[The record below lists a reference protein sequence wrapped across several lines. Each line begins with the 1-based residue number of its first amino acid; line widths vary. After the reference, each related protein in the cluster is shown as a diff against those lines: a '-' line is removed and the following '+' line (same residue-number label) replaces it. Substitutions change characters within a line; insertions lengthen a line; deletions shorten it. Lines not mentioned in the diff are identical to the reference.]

1 MDDTEKRMFEAIKAL
16 TDNVP
21 VNYQAML
28 FMDPLVDKPLKY
40 YYNTKRI
47 TDLCEDLGK
56 YEIIHPSEIT
66 NEWMET
72 SLYYTCDLLKKHK
85 NILWDLLHSIT
96 LQADDFWSLNHKF
109 ITLYRDSKPDLSDK
123 FEFLKQYKSKNS
135 CLNGKTLHE
144 FMTEVVPSACDIVG
158 NGTQFPV
165 EYLTNRLLQHV
176 VLLHRAVYAATRE
189 YGEDRANL
197 IEENHKTYNACIR
210 HIVKN
215 NIWFNSFAYYVDETV
230 RNNCGLIEYSIY
242 KEQKENNNYVR

>member
-1 MDDTEKRMFEAIKAL
+1 
-16 TDNVP
+16 
-21 VNYQAML
+21 ML
-28 FMDPLVDKPLKY
+28 FIDPLAKKPLNY

-56 YEIIHPSEIT
+56 YEVVHPSEIT

-85 NILWDLLHSIT
+85 NILWDLLHAVI
-96 LQADDFWSLNHKF
+96 LYADDFWSLNHKF
-109 ITLYRDSKPDLSDK
+109 IKLCKDSDSDSSDK

-158 NGTQFPV
+158 NGAQFPV

-176 VLLHRAVYAATRE
+176 VLLHRAVYVATRE
-189 YGEDRANL
+189 YSEDRADL
-197 IEENHKTYNACIR
+197 IAENNKTYTEYIN

-215 NIWFNSFAYYVDETV
+215 NIWFNSFAYYVDESV
-230 RNNCGLIEYSIY
+230 RINCGLIEYSIY
-242 KEQKENNNYVR
+242 KEQKEKQ

>member
-1 MDDTEKRMFEAIKAL
+1 MDNTEKRMLKAIKAL
-16 TDNVP
+16 TDSVP
-21 VNYQAML
+21 VNYQEML
-28 FMDPLVDKPLKY
+28 FIDPLVEKPLNY

-56 YEIIHPSEIT
+56 YEVVHPSEIT

-85 NILWDLLHSIT
+85 NILWDLLHAVI
-96 LQADDFWSLNHKF
+96 LYADDFWSLNHKF
-109 ITLYRDSKPDLSDK
+109 IKLCRDSDSDSIDK

-144 FMTEVVPSACDIVG
+144 FMTEVVPSACNIVG

-176 VLLHRAVYAATRE
+176 ALLQRAAYIAIRE
-189 YGEDRANL
+189 YGENYESL
-197 IEENHKTYNACIR
+197 IEENNKTYTACVSR
-210 HIVKN
+210 IVKN
-215 NIWFNSFAYYVDETV
+215 NIWFNSFSSYIDDSVQS
-230 RNNCGLIEYSIY
+230 NCGLIEYSIY
-242 KEQKENNNYVR
+242 KEQKEK